1 MKKMLLVL
9 STMLM
14 TMVAAAA
21 YQNGDQVADF
31 TWLDS
36 DGGAPVSR
44 KVSEI
49 IGQDKVLLLSWGYK
63 GCQYCAQEAPKL
75 DAIYKD
81 PKYAGKV
88 HFSWGSTNDNSWT
101 SLNGTGW
108 RTYINPPIT
117 YNVSI
122 KSELADKQA
131 AAFGVEGV
139 PHIALIGL
147 NRTLYATHVGYSA
160 ATFSAALRAD
170 LDKMIDVYAGGI
182 MEAAPVASFTLMYG
196 ANTTKDVSNVFMSK
210 NALTISVQS
219 ISNPAAVTA
228 SLNGNI
234 LTVNATNAGPEG
246 KVTIVLKAEANG
258 KTATSNVEVNVK
270 DPNSAWLE
278 WGATYNMDPDAVGM
292 ASAPWKAGSDF
303 DMGSTPTKIDQIE
316 VGFSKAESNVK
327 WKFVAVEASGKPTT
341 TVIGSLSGTYNSIAN
356 TPVTIDINNTTE
368 ISGKFALVIEST
380 TGNFM
385 AMDRAG
391 SSDHT
396 WAYAGSGPWDL
407 LTNLAAQFTGAWQ
420 IRVKKAGV
428 GIDAVDI
435 LPGSSELFQNYPNPF
450 NPETSISF
458 INNMDG
464 NVKLAIFNAKGEEV
478 KTVVNSYL
486 KAAKHS
492 YTFNAI
498 GLESGVYFYKLIT
511 PTATLNKKMLLVK

>member
-1 MKKMLLVL
+1 MKKMLFVL

-49 IGQDKVLLLSWGYK
+49 VGQDKVLLLSWGYK
-63 GCQYCAQEAPKL
+63 GCGYCAQEAPKL

-81 PKYAGKV
+81 PKYAGKI
-88 HFSWGSTNDNSWT
+88 HFSWGSTEDDSWT

-108 RTYINPPIT
+108 RTFINPPIT

-122 KSELADKQA
+122 KSELANKQA
-131 AAFGVEGV
+131 AAFGVSGV

-147 NRTLYATHVGYSA
+147 NRTLYATHIGYSA
-160 ATFSAALRAD
+160 STFSADLRAD
-170 LDKMIDVYAGGI
+170 LDRMIEVYAGGI
-182 MEAAPVASFTLMYG
+182 MEAAPVTPFTLMYG
-196 ANTTKDVSNVFMSK
+196 ANTTKDVSKVFLSK
-210 NALTISVQS
+210 NAVTVSIES

-228 SLNGNI
+228 SLSGNT

-278 WGATYNMDPDAVGM
+278 WGATYSMEAGVGM
-292 ASAPWKAGSDF
+292 ESSPWKAGTDF
-303 DMGSTPTKIDQIE
+303 NMGSVPTKVEQIE
-316 VGFSKAESNVK
+316 LGFSKTESNVK
-327 WKFVAVEASGKPTT
+327 WKFVTVEASGKPTA
-341 TVIGSLSGTYNSIAN
+341 TVIGTLSGTYNSIDD
-356 TPVTIDINNTTE
+356 TPVTINVNNTTE
-368 ISGKFALVIEST
+368 ISGKFAVIVEST

-391 SSDHT
+391 SSEHT
-396 WAYAGSGPWDL
+396 WAQTGTAPWKL
-407 LTNLAAQFTGAWQ
+407 LSTLGNFTGAWQ
-420 IRVKKAGV
+420 IRVKKEGV
-428 GIDAVDI
+428 GIDAVDM

-450 NPETSISF
+450 NPTTTISF
-458 INNMDG
+458 YNNMPG
-464 NVKLAIFNAKGEEV
+464 NVKLSVMNAKGE
-478 KTVVNSYL
+478 TVATLVNNSV
-486 KAAKHS
+486 AAGNHKVDFDGS
-492 YTFNAI
+492 TFN
-498 GLESGVYFYKLIT
+498 SGVYFYKLQT
-511 PTATLNKKMLLVK
+511 PTATVTKKMLLVK

>member
-1 MKKMLLVL
+1 MKKMLFVL

-14 TMVAAAA
+14 TMVATAA

-49 IGQDKVLLLSWGYK
+49 VGQDKVLLLSWGYK

-88 HFSWGSTNDNSWT
+88 HFSWGSTTDNSW
-101 SLNGTGW
+101 SSINGTGW

-122 KSELADKQA
+122 KSELSDKQK

-147 NRTLYATHVGYSA
+147 NRTLYATHVGYNA

-182 MEAAPVASFTLMYG
+182 MEAAPVAPFTLMYG

-210 NALTISVQS
+210 NALTLSIQS

-228 SLNGNI
+228 SLSGNT

-258 KTATSNVEVNVK
+258 KTATSKVEVNVK
-270 DPNSAWLE
+270 DPNSSWLE
-278 WGATYNMDPDAVGM
+278 WGATYTMAASVGM
-292 ASAPWKAGSDF
+292 QSSPWKAGSDF
-303 DMGSTPTKIDQIE
+303 DMGSVPTKIEQIE
-316 VGFSKAESNVK
+316 LGFSKTESNVK
-327 WKFVAVEASGKPTT
+327 WKFVNVEANGKPTA
-341 TVIGSLSGTYNSIAN
+341 TVIGTLSGTYNALDTTVI
-356 TPVTIDINNTTE
+356 VINVNNPTE
-368 ISGKFALVIEST
+368 ISGKFAVIAEST

-385 AMDRAG
+385 AMDRNGA
-391 SSDHT
+391 SSHT
-396 WAYAGSGPWDL
+396 WAQTGNDPWDL

-428 GIDAVDI
+428 GIDAVDM

-511 PTATLNKKMLLVK
+511 PTATISKKMLLVK

>member
-1 MKKMLLVL
+1 MKKMLIMLGAL
-9 STMLM
+9 LM
-14 TMVAAAA
+14 TVVASAA
-21 YQNGDQVADF
+21 YQVGDQVADF

-63 GCQYCAQEAPKL
+63 GCTYCAQEAPKL

-81 PKYAGKV
+81 PAYAGKV

-147 NRTLYATHVGYSA
+147 NRTLYATHIGYDA
-160 ATFSAALRAD
+160 ANFNADLRAD
-170 LDKMIDVYAGGI
+170 LDRMIEVYAGGI
-182 MEAAPVASFTLMYG
+182 MEAAPIAPFTLMYG
-196 ANTTKDVSNVFMSK
+196 ANTTKDVSNVFMCK
-210 NALTISVQS
+210 NAVTVSIES
-219 ISNPAAVTA
+219 ISNPAAVAA
-228 SLNGNI
+228 SLSGNT

-278 WGATYNMDPDAVGM
+278 WGATYSMTDGVGVGT
-292 ASAPWKAGSDF
+292 SPWKAGTDF
-303 DMGSTPTKIDQIE
+303 DMGSIPTKVEQFE

-327 WKFVAVEASGKPTT
+327 WKFVTVEANGKPTAS
-341 TVIGSLSGTYNSIAN
+341 VIGTLSGTYNSIAN
-356 TPVTIDINNTTE
+356 TPVMVNVENSTE
-368 ISGKFALVIEST
+368 ISGKFALIFEST

-391 SSDHT
+391 ASSHT
-396 WAYAGSGPWDL
+396 WAQTGTDPWDL

-428 GIDAVDI
+428 GIDAVDM

-450 NPETSISF
+450 NPTTTISF
-458 INNMDG
+458 YNNMTG
-464 NVKLAIFNAKGEEV
+464 NVKLSVMNAKGE
-478 KTVVNSYL
+478 TVATLVNSSI
-486 KAAKHS
+486 AAGNHKVDFDGS
-492 YTFNAI
+492 TFN
-498 GLESGVYFYKLIT
+498 SGVYFYKLQT
-511 PTATLNKKMLLVK
+511 PTATVTKKMLLVK